1 MQAYLGI
8 GTNLGDKT
16 HNIEACLALI
26 KERVGTILRQSNIV
40 ESEPWGYASPNTFL
54 NIVVCIDTS
63 LSPHQLLD
71 VTQQI
76 ERELGRT
83 EKSTTGEYKD
93 RIIDIDILLY
103 EDIQLVS
110 PDLTIPHPLILE
122 RPFVYKPLQEILPT
136 EHIFSSKLLHNSKI

>member
-26 KERVGTILRQSNIV
+26 SERVGTILRQSSTV
-40 ESEPWGYASPNTFL
+40 ESEPWGYASQNTFL
-54 NIVVCIDTS
+54 NLVVCVDTS
-63 LSPHQLLD
+63 LSPHQLME

-76 ERELGRT
+76 EQQLGRT
-83 EKSTTGEYKD
+83 EKSTNGGYKD

-103 EDIQLVS
+103 EDIQLSS
-110 PDLTIPHPLILE
+110 PDLTIPHPFILE
-122 RPFVYKPLQEILPT
+122 RSFVYKPLQEILPV

>member
-16 HNIEACLALI
+16 HNIEVCLALI
-26 KERVGTILRQSNIV
+26 KERVGTILRQSSTV
-40 ESEPWGYASPNTFL
+40 ESEPWGYTSQNTFL
-54 NIVVCIDTS
+54 NLVVCVDTS
-63 LSPHQLLD
+63 LSPHQLLNA
-71 VTQQI
+71 TQQI
-76 ERELGRT
+76 EQQLGRT
-83 EKSTTGEYKD
+83 EKSANEEYKD

-103 EDIQLVS
+103 EDIQLAS
-110 PDLTIPHPLILE
+110 PDLTIPHPLILA